1 MKWLLFFL
9 GVLNVFTYSI
19 SEHAKYTRDAMGPE
33 DIEHDLLHKALLEDI
48 GKFSVHERLKSLFSF
63 LLTESMIILL

>member
-9 GVLNVFTYSI
+9 RVSNVFSYSI

-48 GKFSVHERLKSLFSF
+48 GKFSVHERLKPF
-63 LLTESMIILL
+63 LAYH